1 MPISLTP
8 AQRALALGG
17 TAAVVL
23 IGAFAFGLGTG
34 RSSSGG
40 QNPAGPGSPAT
51 RPDGAGSAGSAG
63 SAGTNLTGAEL
74 TAASGSGRITVTG
87 TGTVTGVP
95 NQLILSIGVQ
105 VKAASVSTALS
116 DANQAVSRVTGA
128 LRDHG
133 VAAADIQSAD
143 LYISPDLRG
152 AAQTPDGYTVSESVT
167 ATLRQV
173 SAAGGQI
180 DAAVR
185 AGGNAVT
192 VNGISL
198 NLTDTSSLLASARKA
213 AVANART
220 KAAQYAA
227 ALGQPLGPVV
237 SITDAAD
244 TGPLFPAAAR
254 TAAAAAESSVP
265 ISPGTQQLSVSV
277 TVVYAV
283 P

>member
-1 MPISLTP
+1 
-8 AQRALALGG
+8 
-17 TAAVVL
+17 
-23 IGAFAFGLGTG
+23 
-34 RSSSGG
+34 
-40 QNPAGPGSPAT
+40 
-51 RPDGAGSAGSAG
+51 
-63 SAGTNLTGAEL
+63 
-74 TAASGSGRITVTG
+74 
-87 TGTVTGVP
+87 
-95 NQLILSIGVQ
+95 
-105 VKAASVSTALS
+105 VSTALS

-152 AAQTPDGYTVSESVT
+152 AAQTPDGYSVSESVT

-244 TGPLFPAAAR
+244 TGPFFPAAAR
-254 TAAAAAESSVP
+254 TAAGAAESSVP

>member
-17 TAAVVL
+17 TAAAVL
-23 IGAFAFGLGTG
+23 IGAFALGLGTG
-34 RSSSGG
+34 QSAAPGE
-40 QNPAGPGSPAT
+40 QNPAGLGNPVPGSAT
-51 RPDGAGSAGSAG
+51 TATGGGAGTTSAQ
-63 SAGTNLTGAEL
+63 L

-105 VKAASVSTALS
+105 VKAASVSTALTE
-116 DANQAVSRVTGA
+116 ANHAVSRVTGA

-133 VAAADIQSAD
+133 VAAADIQTAD
-143 LYISPDLRG
+143 LYIQPDLRG
-152 AAQTPDGYTVSESVT
+152 AAQTPNGYTVSESVT

-185 AGGNAVT
+185 AGGNSVT

-198 NLTDTSSLLASARKA
+198 NLTDTSSLLARARKA

-237 SITDAAD
+237 SITDQAD
-244 TGPLFPAAAR
+244 GGPFLPAAAR
-254 TAAAAAESSVP
+254 SAAGAAESVP